1 MIDVSDELP
10 VYRDT
15 VRSEWIDYNGHMSEA
30 FYVLVFGYATD
41 RVMDTL
47 GMDEAYRRRT
57 GNSLYTVEAHIRY
70 LDQARLGD
78 DLTVTAR
85 LVAAKTKKLHLA
97 YEMRVG
103 DRLMA
108 TEELLAIHVGNDKAQ
123 AFGPQVA
130 ALIDRYQIAHELQPP
145 DWIGRTVHC

>member
-1 MIDVSDELP
+1 MSEELP

-30 FYVLVFGYATD
+30 FYVLVFGHATD
-41 RVMDTL
+41 QVMDTL
-47 GMDEAYRRRT
+47 GMDEVYRRRT

-78 DLTVTAR
+78 DLAVRAR
-85 LVAAKTKKLHLA
+85 LIDAKPKKVHLA
-97 YEMRVG
+97 YEMYVG

-108 TEELLAIHVGNDKAQ
+108 TEELLAIHVGGDKGR

-130 ALIDRYQIAHELQPP
+130 ALIDRYLTTHELQPP
-145 DWIGRTVHC
+145 DWIGRIVHC